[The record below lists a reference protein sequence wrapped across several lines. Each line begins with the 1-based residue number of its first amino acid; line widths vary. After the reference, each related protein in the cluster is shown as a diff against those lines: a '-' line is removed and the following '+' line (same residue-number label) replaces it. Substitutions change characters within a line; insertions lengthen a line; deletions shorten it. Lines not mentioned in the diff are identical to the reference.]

1 MTRCAWCGSAAQV
14 AGYEHTSGNKQHF
27 TQARIAFEQARHACA
42 SARARAT
49 AAAERLDV
57 ATRPTRHKLG
67 RRCLRLADRVAR
79 KTNALWSKCKQHT
92 YSILHMCR
100 LSSIAVANILQVVC
114 LLIAAYQRLT
124 LVCVSARAAVINLTI
139 LATLN
144 RHRAGTGQ
152 PRKRRRYNKAKAPAS
167 AEPSPRAP
175 PLTAAE
181 VSALYVADFWSCYWC
196 ADGAGPT
203 VIRFVAARR
212 IQCMARCHASRCA
225 AAAAHSRAQQRA
237 AEAVTAAVRA
247 RAAAQARALH
257 YRSVCRAEAQCVLTR
272 AIKHFLLPYAV
283 LDVQRCWRGYQSRC
297 ALALRLEA
305 LARNAIKRTERDRYL
320 RALKALRREKRR
332 RVQPRVSRVRRR
344 VFGRSEFDH
353 SGWHPGDSTG
363 SADVSNNEVLSQ
375 HVWSPP
381 AVTASGLRIDHIKLP
396 AHSEWDKQ
404 LLQQQQ
410 QQQSPAAAAA
420 ANSTLWVGIP
430 VATAARRQPKKPLGP
445 PPRPGTVTAVS
456 AKWAATKSVVNSDS
470 SSSSAGAGQQQRD
483 EFVTK
488 YSWLPA
494 SLVFGSGKT
503 SNKSGS
509 SSAATAAVT
518 SSSAKTAAAGIK
530 GGDKRGVQSGA
541 ASTTAKAIG

>member
-1 MTRCAWCGSAAQV
+1 
-14 AGYEHTSGNKQHF
+14 
-27 TQARIAFEQARHACA
+27 
-42 SARARAT
+42 
-49 AAAERLDV
+49 
-57 ATRPTRHKLG
+57 
-67 RRCLRLADRVAR
+67 
-79 KTNALWSKCKQHT
+79 
-92 YSILHMCR
+92 
-100 LSSIAVANILQVVC
+100 
-114 LLIAAYQRLT
+114 
-124 LVCVSARAAVINLTI
+124 
-139 LATLN
+139 
-144 RHRAGTGQ
+144 
-152 PRKRRRYNKAKAPAS
+152 
-167 AEPSPRAP
+167 
-175 PLTAAE
+175 
-181 VSALYVADFWSCYWC
+181 
-196 ADGAGPT
+196 
-203 VIRFVAARR
+203 
-212 IQCMARCHASRCA
+212 MARCHASRCA

-237 AEAVTAAVRA
+237 AEAAAAAVRA

-257 YRSVCRAEAQCVLTR
+257 YRTVCRAEAQCMLTR
-272 AIKHFLLPYAV
+272 AIKHFLLPYAA

-381 AVTASGLRIDHIKLP
+381 AVTASGLRVDQIKLP

-410 QQQSPAAAAA
+410 QQSASAVPAVAA

-430 VATAARRQPKKPLGP
+430 VATAARRQPRKPLGP

-456 AKWAATKSVVNSDS
+456 AKWAATKSVVNSG
-470 SSSSAGAGQQQRD
+470 SSSASAGQQQG

-494 SLVFGSGKT
+494 CLVFGSGKSSSSSST
-503 SNKSGS
+503 AI
-509 SSAATAAVT
+509 SSAAISSSTAAAAVT
-518 SSSAKTAAAGIK
+518 GSSAKTATASSK
-530 GGDKRGVQSGA
+530 TGDERGVQSGA
-541 ASTTAKAIG
+541 ASATTKAIG